1 MSRII
6 SGKVRLEVQRVDL
19 AAVMQAAVET
29 LRPTAE
35 TKGVRLQAVL
45 DPHAGPVNGD
55 PNRLQQIFWN
65 LLSNAVKFTQ
75 AGGRIEVQLL
85 RDANQL
91 RLSITDAGEGIDPEF
106 LPHVFDRFRQADS
119 TSSRRHGGLGIG
131 LTIVQHIVTLH
142 RGTVRAHSEGKG
154 HGSTFTVALP
164 VAAVVPAGERPGP
177 EGCVGSDLPSLK
189 DVRVLVVDDEPDA
202 REIVAKM
209 LRKCDAEVSVAGS
222 VSEALQEFVAQRPD
236 VVVTDL
242 AMPERDGF
250 ALLRELSRLTDLVGH
265 PTPAIA
271 LTAYARPEDQ
281 HQTSAAGFVA
291 HLAKPVN
298 PAELITTVHRHATSA
313 AMSSV
318 ANAVGSRQASPLRT
332 NA

>member
-1 MSRII
+1 
-6 SGKVRLEVQRVDL
+6 
-19 AAVMQAAVET
+19 
-29 LRPTAE
+29 
-35 TKGVRLQAVL
+35 
-45 DPHAGPVNGD
+45 
-55 PNRLQQIFWN
+55 
-65 LLSNAVKFTQ
+65 
-75 AGGRIEVQLL
+75 
-85 RDANQL
+85 
-91 RLSITDAGEGIDPEF
+91 
-106 LPHVFDRFRQADS
+106 
-119 TSSRRHGGLGIG
+119 
-131 LTIVQHIVTLH
+131 
-142 RGTVRAHSEGKG
+142 
-154 HGSTFTVALP
+154 
-164 VAAVVPAGERPGP
+164 
-177 EGCVGSDLPSLK
+177 
-189 DVRVLVVDDEPDA
+189 
-202 REIVAKM
+202 
-209 LRKCDAEVSVAGS
+209 VSVAGS